1 MTTHTNLSAEERSA
15 LDEASIWFDRHRGEF
30 SQDLLDWVSIPSVSD
45 TRQAREGEPY
55 GPQVARMFRAAAQ
68 RASDF
73 GLNSTDREG
82 HALEVWLGDDGSELG
97 DIALVSHLDV
107 VPAGQGWTFEPFKP
121 VERAG
126 YVIGRGSSD
135 NKLGALTDL
144 YLLRFLNERFL
155 GKRPLSE
162 RPLSERPLSEQPL
175 SKRPL
180 SEQSLGGRGTHLRH
194 NLHIIYGGAEETT
207 LDDLRYYVAHYGAPR
222 QAVVTDSPFPA
233 NNAQK
238 GHLVLDI
245 HLPAG
250 PVLSTLDV
258 GGASNAVPGHGTIA
272 LPASLAAVP
281 GNAFDDLDAETRGR
295 LSILTATD
303 GKGLV
308 LEAEGVAGHAAFP
321 DGTSNAII
329 LLVRGLLAID
339 RHTPFLDD
347 RDCVTAETIVALFH
361 SPYAEGSPIAF
372 CDEESGRTTQNLG
385 VVHPSR
391 TGDGVDLTVDIR
403 YAVTQH
409 GPDIE
414 RALAGRLQA
423 AGGSITHVE
432 RSDPFFVPKDD
443 PRLQA
448 LLSAYNDVIGVHEE
462 PNAMGGG
469 THARVIP
476 GALNFGPGFGGL
488 TDANGERISRK
499 PDFIEDGKGS
509 AHGAD
514 EWASIDDAKTAFLIY
529 LLGVLRLD
537 AVLDADD

>member
-1 MTTHTNLSAEERSA
+1 MAISFPPDRLLPKERITIMTTHTNLSAEERSA
-15 LDEASIWFDRHRGEF
+15 LDEASTWFDRHRGEF

-68 RASDF
+68 RAGDF

-82 HALEVWLGDDGSELG
+82 HALEVWLGNDGSELG
-97 DIALVSHLDV
+97 NIALVSHLDV

-155 GKRPLSE
+155 
-162 RPLSERPLSEQPL
+162 SEQPL
-175 SKRPL
+175 N
-180 SEQSLGGRGTHLRH
+180 EQSLGERGTHLRH

-347 RDCVTAETIVALFH
+347 RDRAAAETIADLFH

-385 VVHPSR
+385 VAHPSR

-403 YAVTQH
+403 CAVTQH

-414 RALAGRLQA
+414 RALTERLQA
-423 AGGSITHVE
+423 AGGSITHTD

-514 EWASIDDAKTAFLIY
+514 EWASIDDAKAAFLIY

-537 AVLDADD
+537 AVLDADN